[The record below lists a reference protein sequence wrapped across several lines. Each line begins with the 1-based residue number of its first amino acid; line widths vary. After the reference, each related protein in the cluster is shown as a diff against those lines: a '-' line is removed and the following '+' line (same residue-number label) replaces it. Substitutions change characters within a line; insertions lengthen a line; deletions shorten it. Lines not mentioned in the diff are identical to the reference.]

1 MGHEGPWSDL
11 QTSIRLGHDGGR
23 SGDGGGGCWLCVVFV
38 VVVVV
43 VRVRVVREKERVVV
57 VVWLVLTRPVGGI
70 ARGMGRTGG
79 DSRVWM
85 RLRMRLQRR
94 LLMEEILFYME
105 RAGPG
110 LVGAQPAADV

>member
-1 MGHEGPWSDL
+1 M
-11 QTSIRLGHDGGR
+11 
-23 SGDGGGGCWLCVVFV
+23 CVVFV

-57 VVWLVLTRPVGGI
+57 VVWLVLTRPVGAVGGI